1 MRTKNILVLGIFLLM
16 ETIYSQAANNTKLT
30 IRVQGIKNKKGTINI
45 ALFKSDTDFNQ
56 EKFTYV
62 SRTPADSNGI
72 IIFDKI
78 DYGNYSVAVYHDENE
93 NQKLDRNFIGMP
105 KEGYGFSNNVK
116 GKMGPP
122 AFKDTSVIMNQ
133 AETNLSI
140 QLNY

>member
-116 GKMGPP
+116 GQFGPP
-122 AFKDTSVIMNQ
+122 GFKDTSVSMNQ
-133 AETNLSI
+133 SETNLSI

>member
-1 MRTKNILVLGIFLLM
+1 MRAKNILVFGIFLLM

-116 GKMGPP
+116 GKFGPP

-133 AETNLSI
+133 TETNLSI